1 MFVMLISVIV
11 SLLYVYQTHETVHS
25 NRAAYSTASIP
36 QTVKKKKRKKMLVEE
51 AAGSQQKDTE

>member
-36 QTVKKKKRKKMLVEE
+36 QTVKKKKKKKNV
-51 AAGSQQKDTE
+51 G